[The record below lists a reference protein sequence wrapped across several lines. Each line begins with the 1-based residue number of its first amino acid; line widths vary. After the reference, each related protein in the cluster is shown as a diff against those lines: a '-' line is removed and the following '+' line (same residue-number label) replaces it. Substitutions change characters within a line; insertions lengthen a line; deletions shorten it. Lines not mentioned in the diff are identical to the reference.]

1 MFSEQ
6 NYYLES
12 RIRGYENKALVDPRN
27 MINFPSNLRKN
38 MRKLFENMEQ
48 KHEIRYVKS
57 LIDPFHPESQGSRVP
72 SMLPRDTATFS
83 TFQQT
88 EFSTPS
94 VSSSSHLVISN
105 FEIASDVQMV
115 KMTVPDSAW
124 LVAPTPFSI
133 AYVSDYV
140 STEAKQGHEYK
151 LDAILL
157 GTYS

>member
-1 MFSEQ
+1 
-6 NYYLES
+6 
-12 RIRGYENKALVDPRN
+12 
-27 MINFPSNLRKN
+27 
-38 MRKLFENMEQ
+38 
-48 KHEIRYVKS
+48 
-57 LIDPFHPESQGSRVP
+57 
-72 SMLPRDTATFS
+72 MLPRDTATFS

-140 STEAKQGHEYK
+140 STEAK
-151 LDAILL
+151 
-157 GTYS
+157 